1 MNTLHVELT
10 DCYGIRTLSAVFDFS
25 QGAGTNRPA
34 KAYAIYAPNGCMK
47 SSFAKTFEQLS
58 QGKRPIEERYQR
70 TSVCAVQADDHPFPA
85 DSIYVLKAE
94 IDLKADIP
102 AVTNLLVKPEQKERY
117 DTLVVDLEKKKQ
129 KVLAALNKI
138 SGGLAKKK
146 IEQQL
151 LVDFETNNFLESIHA
166 GLAED
171 PDPSLSIFNYNTIFD
186 EKALKVIQGPEFRE
200 KAVEFNQRYDELFQM
215 ENTIYSKGQFNPARA
230 EAAFGSLKKER
241 FFATGHR
248 VQLRGESAPI
258 NEAELQ
264 SRIDEIH
271 ARIDGDQALQKL
283 RKDLA
288 NTAETR
294 SLTDLIESLDN
305 HQFDYLVE
313 QTRPEN
319 EKQFR
324 QKLWSYYLHQIPDAM
339 AYRDEYEG
347 ISSEIEEIERQAAE
361 AVPAWEAA
369 VARFNR
375 RFLNMPFTLRIANQS
390 EAALGKEP
398 ARLLFVFE
406 ETGEA
411 PIEWQ
416 KAEAVKTLSQ
426 GERRAMH
433 LLSFIF
439 EVEARIQSGQET
451 LFICDD
457 PADSFDYKNKHAIV
471 QYLEDLT
478 KVDHFHQIILT
489 HNFDL
494 LRTLTKFV
502 HRDRCLAAIRGNDS
516 AIQLAKLEGISNVFI
531 KVWKRQVT
539 TSDAILLATIP
550 FTRNLIEYTAGE
562 DSPDYLKL
570 TSLLHWKQNSN
581 AITVGQYFAA
591 FNRLFQKSHDTTDSR
606 IVLDLLFS
614 QADTICDQLSH
625 NELQLENKIVLSVAI
640 RVRAEKFMTEQ
651 LRIAKSDPNYWS
663 QEKTYGKLLG
673 EFKGNE
679 PPAEALELLE
689 SVSVTVSSNIH
700 LNSFMYEP
708 ILDLSTDHLCNL
720 YRLVKDL

>member
-1 MNTLHVELT
+1 MNTLHMELT
-10 DCYGIRTLSAVFDFS
+10 DCYGIRSLKMDFDFNQPS
-25 QGAGTNRPA
+25 GTNRQT

-47 SSFAKTFEQLS
+47 SSFAKTFDQLS
-58 QGKRPIEERYQR
+58 QGESPIEERYHR
-70 TSVCAVQADDHPFPA
+70 TSVLNILADGAPLPA
-85 DSIYVLKAE
+85 DSIHVLKAE
-94 IDLKADIP
+94 LDLKADIP

-117 DTLVVDLEKKKQ
+117 DELVVDLDKKKQ
-129 KVLAALNKI
+129 KVLTGLNKI

-151 LVDFETNNFLESIHA
+151 LTDFEANSILEAICA

-171 PDPSLSIFNYNTIFD
+171 TDSSLSVFNYNTIFD
-186 EKALKVIQGPEFRE
+186 EKALKVIQGQAFRE
-200 KAVEFNQRYDELFQM
+200 KATEFNQRYDELFQI
-215 ENTIYSKGQFNPARA
+215 ENTIYSKGLFNPARA

-248 VQLRGESAPI
+248 VQLRGESTPI
-258 NEAELQ
+258 DEAELQ
-264 SRIDEIH
+264 RRLDEIH
-271 ARIDGDQALQKL
+271 ARIDGDQTLQKL

-288 NTAETR
+288 NTAEAR

-313 QTRPEN
+313 QTQPVN

-324 QKLWSYYLHQIPDAM
+324 QKLWGYYLHQTPDAA
-339 AYRDEYEG
+339 AYRDEYAR

-361 AVPAWEAA
+361 AVPAWETA

-375 RFLNMPFTLRIANQS
+375 RFLNMPFKLRIANQR
-390 EAALGKEP
+390 ETALGKEP

-406 ETGEA
+406 EEGQS

-416 KAEAVKTLSQ
+416 KAEVKTLSQ

-439 EVEARIQSGQET
+439 EAEARRQSGQET

-494 LRTLTKFV
+494 LRTLTRFV
-502 HRDRCLAAIRGNDS
+502 HRDRCLAAIRGKDG
-516 AIQLAKLEGISNVFI
+516 AIQLEKLEGISNVFI
-531 KVWKRQVT
+531 NVWKPKVT

-550 FTRNLIEYTAGE
+550 FTRNLIEYTAGKGT
-562 DSPDYLKL
+562 PDYLKL
-570 TSLLHWKQNSN
+570 TSLLHWKQDTGTIS
-581 AITVGQYFAA
+581 VGHYLEA
-591 FNRLFQKSHDTTDSR
+591 FNCLFHVQHDATDSR
-606 IVLDLLFS
+606 IVHDLLFS
-614 QADTICDQLSH
+614 QADAVCALTAH
-625 NELQLENKIVLSVAI
+625 NELQLENKIVLSIAI
-640 RVRAEKFMTEQ
+640 RVRAEKFIIEQ
-651 LRIAKSDPNYWS
+651 LRIAKSEPNYWF
-663 QEKTYGKLLG
+663 QGKTFGELLG
-673 EFKGNE
+673 EFKRSN
-679 PPAEALELLE
+679 PSSTTLELLE

-720 YRLVKDL
+720 YRSVKNLN